1 MRKFIFVLLFFSF
14 AKALTLE
21 EAINKAIQN
30 NPELQ
35 SIKQQLKSAEFGLKA
50 DESLYFPTFFT
61 KASYQYYGKTP
72 MTIIPNFPLSFKQS
86 NQSFKTF
93 NIGFNQTLYSGG
105 QITSKVE
112 ASKHNLQGTLYLYKE
127 KENQIKADVIKAYI
141 DLFITASLIDIYKK
155 ELQSIESLY
164 KQAEGFFQEG
174 LITKVDLLQTK
185 VRLAEVRKNLT
196 EAQGN
201 HKIAISKLSQLLG
214 EEIKDEKFEPVKMD
228 IPEKL
233 DIKNLLEKEN
243 RPIVSYYRESIKQL
257 ENLEKIESAGFL
269 PKLFIQGEY
278 LYTNQSPYLDPK
290 GNLLFTVG
298 ASIQFQGV
306 APYYKTLQAKS
317 NTSKL
322 RYDLQDTKEKIKLE
336 IKTAYQNFL
345 VAKENYKVSV
355 ENLQYAQEYF
365 DLVKEQ
371 YANQLATNTDLL
383 NAEAALTRAL
393 ESKEIN
399 YYNLI
404 KSYVDIKKAIGE
416 DL

>member
-1 MRKFIFVLLFFSF
+1 MRKLVFILLFFSF
-14 AKALTLE
+14 AKALTVE
-21 EAINKAIQN
+21 EVVNKAIQS

-35 SIKQQLKSAEFGLKA
+35 SLRQQIKSAEFGLKV

-72 MTIIPNFPLSFKQS
+72 TTTIPNFPVSFKQS
-86 NQSFKTF
+86 NQSFQTF

-112 ASKHNLQGTLYLYKE
+112 ASKYNLQGTLYLYRE

-155 ELQSIESLY
+155 ELKSIESLY
-164 KQAEGFFQEG
+164 TQAEGFFQEG

-201 HKIAISKLSQLLG
+201 YIIALSRLSQLIG
-214 EEIKDEKFEPVKMD
+214 EEIKDEKFEPFKID
-228 IPEKL
+228 IPDNL
-233 DIKNLLEKEN
+233 DIKNLLEREN
-243 RPIVSYYRESIKQL
+243 RPILSYYRESIKQL
-257 ENLEKIESAGFL
+257 EKLEKIESAGFL

-278 LYTNQSPYLDPK
+278 IYTNQSPYLDPK

-298 ASIQFQGV
+298 ASIQFQGIS
-306 APYYKTLQAKS
+306 PYYRTLQAKS

-322 RYDLQDTKEKIKLE
+322 RYDLQDMKEKIKLE
-336 IKTAYQNFL
+336 IKTAYQNFIT
-345 VAKENYKVSV
+345 AKENYRVSA

-365 DLVKEQ
+365 ELVKEQ
-371 YANQLATNTDLL
+371 YGNQLATNTDLL

-404 KSYVDIKKAIGE
+404 KSYIDIKKAIGE